1 MNKSIKEFKK
11 FALSMGISSNRLE
24 NYAKHHF
31 SNGMV
36 NPMILEEREMNVVAL
51 DVFSRLM
58 YERILFLRGPIDY
71 DTADI
76 INAQLLFLNSLG
88 NEDITLFINSPGG
101 SVTDGLAI
109 YDMMNYVTPDVATYC
124 MGRCASMGA
133 VLLSSGQRGKRFSL
147 PHGDIMIHQ
156 PSGGVTGQA
165 TEIEIMYREMEKCKK
180 TLYQILSENTGKTY
194 EEIAADADRDHWLTP
209 EESLPGVYGKYGMI
223 DEIIKKKQS

>member
-1 MNKSIKEFKK
+1 MKQNFKEFEK
-11 FALSMGISSNRLE
+11 FALSNGIGSNKLE
-24 NYAKHHF
+24 GYVKHNF

-76 INAQLLFLNSLG
+76 INAQLMFLNSLG
-88 NEDITLFINSPGG
+88 DDDITMFINSPGG

-109 YDMMNYVTPDVATYC
+109 YDTMNYVKPDVATYC

-133 VLLSSGQRGKRFSL
+133 VLLSSGARGKRYSL

-156 PSGGVTGQA
+156 PSGGVQGQA

-180 TLYQILSENTGKTY
+180 TLYQILSENTGKSY

-209 EESLPGVYGKYGMI
+209 EESLPGVYGPYGMI
-223 DEIIKKKQS
+223 DEIIKKK

>member
-1 MNKSIKEFKK
+1 MKENFNEFKK
-11 FALSMGISSNRLE
+11 FAISNGIGSNKLE
-24 NYAKHHF
+24 GYAKRNF

-133 VLLSSGQRGKRFSL
+133 VLLSSGARGKRFSL

-209 EESLPGVYGKYGMI
+209 EESLPGVYGEYGMI
-223 DEIIKKKQS
+223 DEIIKKKQN